1 MIDLVIVRLKSP
13 CDREEEIT
21 NRLAALV
28 VQNAYF
34 VFGWYRR
41 EFLTTLYLNPV
52 CAFYSVQRQAR
63 KAGLTAEIRPSRKS
77 VNPKG

>member
-1 MIDLVIVRLKSP
+1 MIDLVVVELKSP

-34 VFGWYRR
+34 VFAWYRR

-52 CAFYSVQRQAR
+52 RQTSVPFTLFSGKRV
-63 KAGLTAEIRPSRKS
+63 KLD
-77 VNPKG
+77 